1 MHGTNDKNNIEL
13 YVGNS
18 RLKSRLSDKYTFSAN
33 VRHPT
38 GAGETKVLGRFFWR
52 PIFTIENCL
61 RNYWKL
67 PSSFAL
73 IDVSLNSL
81 AR

>member
-1 MHGTNDKNNIEL
+1 M
-13 YVGNS
+13 GNCQIKFQIDLFRQRS
-18 RLKSRLSDKYTFSAN
+18 PPNGSGINYGIGS
-33 VRHPT
+33 
-38 GAGETKVLGRFFWR
+38 GFWR

-67 PSSFAL
+67 PSSFAF
-73 IDVSLNSL
+73 IDVSMNSL